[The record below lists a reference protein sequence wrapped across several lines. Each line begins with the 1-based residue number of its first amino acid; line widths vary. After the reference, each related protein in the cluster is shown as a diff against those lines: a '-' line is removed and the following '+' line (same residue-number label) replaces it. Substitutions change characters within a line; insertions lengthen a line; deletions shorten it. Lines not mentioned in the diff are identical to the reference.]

1 MEIDEG
7 TFKELIDVVRTLC
20 ERVQWHDEVLDD
32 LTQKKITD
40 RLDGIEKE
48 FGTFTGGL
56 NDIIDGRR
64 KREYTDGF
72 REKHPEFSKFE
83 GFGKGLGLDVY
94 GTAADMTYG
103 KSDDELEK
111 IIPQMLQELT
121 DKFESVKQAINTL
134 NEHEATETPAQES
147 SEKDEQGEPEGNSL
161 EIEVQ
166 TGGKPDPKIL
176 EMARRFKESRAG

>member
-1 MEIDEG
+1 MGDEN
-7 TFKELIDVVRTLC
+7 TIQELIDVVRTLC

-72 REKHPEFSKFE
+72 REKHPEFGRYE
-83 GFGKGLGLDVY
+83 GFGKGLGMDVY
-94 GTAADMTYG
+94 GIASDMTYG
-103 KSDDELEK
+103 KSDEELEK
-111 IIPQMLQELT
+111 IIPELLQELSQ
-121 DKFESVKQAINTL
+121 KFDSVKQAIDTL
-134 NEHEATETPAQES
+134 SQHETAETPEAETAEQEQE
-147 SEKDEQGEPEGNSL
+147 EKPDAGSL

-166 TGGKPDPKIL
+166 TGGKPDQKIL
-176 EMARRFKESRAG
+176 EMARKMKARAEGR

>member
-1 MEIDEG
+1 MGNDEG
-7 TFKELIDVVRTLC
+7 IIQELIDVVRTLC
-20 ERVQWHDEVLDD
+20 ERVSWHDEVLDD
-32 LTQKKITD
+32 LTNKKITD

-64 KREYTDGF
+64 KREYHEGF
-72 REKHPEFSKFE
+72 REKHPEFGKFE

-103 KSDDELEK
+103 KSDEELEQ

-121 DKFESVKQAINTL
+121 EKFESVKQAINTL

-147 SEKDEQGEPEGNSL
+147 SEQDEGEPEAGSL

-166 TGGKPDPKIL
+166 TGNKPDPKIL